1 MTGAVNR
8 GGVRFEFRP
17 DVDTPK
23 VAWRA
28 AMRNHDGFG
37 PSPKAAA
44 RALVVTIENELIV
57 AKASL
62 ATLDDRKGDA
72 P

>member
-1 MTGAVNR
+1 MTGVVNR

-17 DVDTPK
+17 GVDSPNF
-23 VAWRA
+23 AWRA
-28 AMRNHDGFG
+28 AMRNHDGIG

-44 RALVVTIENELIV
+44 RALIATIEDELIV

-62 ATLDDRKGDA
+62 ATLDEKEGKA
-72 P
+72 